1 MLPAAAR
8 FAPGSD
14 KRQAQRGAEAPLLR
28 TVPERKAVPAAP
40 VETPDQAQAS
50 LRPLPLHMT
59 GLRKRRPELLG
70 QGPHPAAHP
79 PRQVPAMPDPAALDA
94 GPSAAEGLSC
104 GSAERPMSCF
114 SSAASA
120 CPAAA

>member
-70 QGPHPAAHP
+70 PVSYTHLQMKKRHVTLFSENIDSVLHQQAVLGSVSYTHLDVYK
-79 PRQVPAMPDPAALDA
+79 RQAWV
-94 GPSAAEGLSC
+94 
-104 GSAERPMSCF
+104 
-114 SSAASA
+114 
-120 CPAAA
+120 